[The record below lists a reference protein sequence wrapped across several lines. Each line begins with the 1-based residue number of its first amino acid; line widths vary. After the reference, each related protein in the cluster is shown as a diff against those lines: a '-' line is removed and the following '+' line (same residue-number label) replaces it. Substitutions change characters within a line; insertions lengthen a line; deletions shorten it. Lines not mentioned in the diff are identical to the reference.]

1 MVAEARGMVAEAAT
15 GVIERMDSSFRVS
28 CSAERELL
36 RDIVELDRTGAWE
49 GDGFNTLHRWMA
61 ARYGISSWKARR
73 WAEAGY
79 ALESLPKIAAALS
92 CGALSLDKTAE
103 LCRFATPKN
112 EDKLLSWARRV
123 TPSAIRNKADS
134 LQRAS
139 DAAEPYRHRH
149 VDIYPM
155 TEDTCGLSGVLPT
168 EQALKVKAALDRI
181 AKDLP
186 DLPDDDQS
194 DGNTLE
200 RKRADAL
207 VLLASNAIAQDADP
221 DRATLVVHAS
231 LEALASDSYQCE
243 TEDGV
248 ALHPDVARRL
258 SCDCRYQV
266 VAHGKNGDVGI
277 GRVAHNVPRWLRRL
291 VAKRDG
297 GCAFPGCSMKTF
309 LHPHHIKHWVLG
321 GPTDL
326 SNLVMLCSIHHTLVH
341 EHHWSVILENEKPMW
356 FRPSGRAYSP
366 GLPIGD
372 DLLGVE
378 QDREEERVRARG
390 PSPGSI
396 EERFGIH
403 NFIIKDIADDWAGRI
418 YETAR
423 DLLENQVL
431 VT

>member
-1 MVAEARGMVAEAAT
+1 
-15 GVIERMDSSFRVS
+15 MDSSFKLS

-36 RDIVELDRTGAWE
+36 RDIVELDRAGAWE
-49 GDGFNTLHRWMA
+49 GDGFNTLPRWMA
-61 ARYGISSWKARR
+61 ARYGIAPWKALR
-73 WAEAGY
+73 WAEAAY
-79 ALESLPKIAAALS
+79 ALESLPRIAAALS
-92 CGALSLDKTAE
+92 CGALSLDKTVE
-103 LCRFATPKN
+103 LCRFATPKD

-123 TPSAIRNKADS
+123 SPAAIRHKADRIR
-134 LQRAS
+134 RAG
-139 DAAEPYRHRH
+139 DATEPHRNRF
-149 VDIYPM
+149 VDLYPM
-155 TEDTCGLSGVLPT
+155 NDEAFGISGILPKAEGLKL
-168 EQALKVKAALDRI
+168 KAALDRI
-181 AKDLP
+181 AIGLP
-186 DLPDDDQS
+186 DLPDDDAG
-194 DGNTLE
+194 DGATLD

-207 VLLASNAIAQDADP
+207 VLLASNAIATDADP

-266 VAHGKNGDVGI
+266 VAQGHNGDVGI
-277 GRVAHNVPRWLRRL
+277 GRVAHNIPRWLRRL
-291 VAKRDG
+291 VANRDG
-297 GCAFPGCSMKTF
+297 GCSFPSCSMKTF

-341 EHHWSVILENEKPMW
+341 EHHWSVILEQDKPLW
-356 FRPSGRAYSP
+356 FRPSGRIYDPQLA
-366 GLPIGD
+366 LD
-372 DLLGVE
+372 DRSFEMKRDQEE
-378 QDREEERVRARG
+378 QRARARG

-396 EERFGIH
+396 EERFGIE

-431 VT
+431 VN